1 MFNAYNNFNMD
12 VIERYKKVFIETFKV
27 SEKDLINGF
36 ASQNIDKWDSV
47 AHLKLISE
55 LENEF
60 DIMLDTDDLLELNS
74 FEIGKKILIKYEIQ
88 I

>member
-1 MFNAYNNFNMD
+1 MD